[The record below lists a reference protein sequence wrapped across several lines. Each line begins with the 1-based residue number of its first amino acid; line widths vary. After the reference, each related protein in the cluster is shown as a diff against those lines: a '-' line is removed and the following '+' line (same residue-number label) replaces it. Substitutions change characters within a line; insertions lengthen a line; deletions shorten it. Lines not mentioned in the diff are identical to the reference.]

1 MLSKIRLRDV
11 ADRAGVSVTTV
22 SNVVRG
28 WPYISDETRLRV
40 EQAIHDLGYVPH
52 PMAQG
57 LRTGR
62 TQVIGFVVPNLANP
76 HFAAMVSAV
85 EDVAW
90 EHGYSVLV
98 FNTHEDETRET
109 DCVRRMI
116 NGWGDGLLIAQTAQ
130 FLETSQLLRDYPLP
144 VVAIDRVPATYDGA
158 YCRVDNIAIARMAMM
173 HLYELGHRRIA
184 HLSGAQNALTA
195 MTRLEGYRRCVEELK
210 LDYEYTSFSAS
221 LWTPDEGY
229 RAMKE
234 LLESEPHP
242 TAVFASN
249 DSLAIGAAHAIREVG
264 LRIPEDMS
272 LIGVDDL
279 DVSRYLYPPL
289 TSVQQPVAEMA
300 QVGIDLLL
308 RLIIGETPEQI
319 HISLSPTLVV
329 RRTTGPC
336 AAG

>member
-11 ADRAGVSVTTV
+11 ADRAGGSVTTG

-28 WPYISDETRLRV
+28 WPYISEETRVRV

-98 FNTHEDETRET
+98 FNTHEDETREN
-109 DCVRRMI
+109 DCIRRMI
-116 NGWGDGLLIAQTAQ
+116 NGWGDGLLLVQTAQ
-130 FLETSQLLRDYPLP
+130 FLESSQLLSDFPLP
-144 VVAIDRVPATYDGA
+144 IVAVDRVPSTYKGA
-158 YCRVDNIAIARMAMM
+158 FCRVDNMAIARIAMG
-173 HLYELGHRRIA
+173 HLYEMGHRRIA
-184 HLSGAQNALTA
+184 HLSGAHNALTA
-195 MTRLEGYRRCVEELK
+195 MARLEGYHRCIQELN
-210 LDYEYTSFSAS
+210 LSYDYVSYSSN
-221 LWTPDEGY
+221 LWTPNEGY
-229 RAMKE
+229 RAMKD
-234 LLESEPHP
+234 LLANGPRP

-249 DSLAIGAAHAIREVG
+249 DSLAIGAAHAIREEN
-264 LRIPEDMS
+264 LRIPEDIS

-300 QVGIDLLL
+300 QVGIEMLL
-308 RLIIGETPEQI
+308 RLIMGETPEQI
-319 HISLSPTLVV
+319 HLSLSPTLVV
-329 RRTTGPC
+329 RRSTGPC
-336 AAG
+336 EAG

>member
-1 MLSKIRLRDV
+1 MLSKITLRDV

-28 WPYISDETRLRV
+28 WPYISEETRLRV
-40 EQAIHDLGYVPH
+40 EQAINDLGYVPH

-62 TQVIGFVVPNLANP
+62 TQVIGFVVPNLGNP

-98 FNTHEDETRET
+98 FNTHENESRET

-116 NGWGDGLLIAQTAQ
+116 NGWGDGLLIVQSAQ
-130 FLETSQLLRDYPLP
+130 FLETSQLLRDFPLP
-144 VVAIDRVPATYDGA
+144 VVAIDRVPPTYEGA
-158 YCRVDNIAIARMAMM
+158 YCKVDNIAIARMAMT

-184 HLSGAQNALTA
+184 HLSGAKNALTA
-195 MTRLEGYRRCVEELK
+195 MTRLEGYRLFLQEMGLSYSYVSNS
-210 LDYEYTSFSAS
+210 TN
-221 LWTPDEGY
+221 LWTPNEGY
-229 RAMKE
+229 HAMQD
-234 LLESEPHP
+234 LLATAPHP

-249 DSLAIGAAHAIREVG
+249 DSLAIGAAHAIREAG
-264 LRIPEDMS
+264 LRIPEDIS

-308 RLIIGETPEQI
+308 RLIMGEPPEDI
-319 HISLSPTLVV
+319 HVSLSPTLVI
-329 RRTTGPC
+329 RRSTGPC
-336 AAG
+336 LAG

>member
-28 WPYISDETRLRV
+28 WPYISDETRVRV
-40 EQAIHDLGYVPH
+40 ERAIHDLGYVPH

-62 TQVIGFVVPNLANP
+62 TQVIGFVVPNIANP

-90 EHGYSVLV
+90 ERGYSVLV
-98 FNTHEDETRET
+98 FNTHEDEARET
-109 DCVRRMI
+109 ACVRRMI

-130 FLETSQLLRDYPLP
+130 FLETSQLLLEFPLP
-144 VVAIDRVPATYDGA
+144 VVAIDRVPSTYQGV
-158 YCRVDNIAIARMAMM
+158 YCRVDNAAIVRMAMN
-173 HLYELGHRRIA
+173 HLYDLGHRRIA
-184 HLSGAQNALTA
+184 HLSGAQNAPTA
-195 MTRLEGYRRCVEELK
+195 MARLNGYLRCVQELG
-210 LDYEYTSFSAS
+210 LDYSYVSHSTN
-221 LWTPDEGY
+221 LWTPNEGY
-229 RAMKE
+229 HAMQD
-234 LLESEPHP
+234 LLAHGPRP

-249 DSLAIGAAHAIREVG
+249 DSLAIGAAHAIREAN
-264 LRIPEDMS
+264 LRIPEDIS
-272 LIGVDDL
+272 IIGVDDL

-289 TSVQQPVAEMA
+289 TTVQQPVAKMA

-308 RLIIGETPEQI
+308 RLIMGETPEQI
-319 HISLSPTLVV
+319 HVSLSPTLVV
-329 RRTTGPC
+329 RRSTGPC
-336 AAG
+336 EAG